1 MMQKLR
7 NGMSSHFTSGLF
19 VTIKLSLPPPPPPSD
34 GVLLQWPCPVTTSRH
49 PPYGEQW
56 VLRNIIPP
64 PPIKRNLWD
73 GEGLPNLHS
82 YSLLCWLYG
91 LTRNYLVCLL
101 ENKPTIMRPCGV
113 GESWEENRCDTG
125 DLSYCNLEHEDKWT
139 FNCGSLIFY
148 GEMRGSLK
156 WR

>member
-1 MMQKLR
+1 MECSLI
-7 NGMSSHFTSGLF
+7 LPLV
-19 VTIKLSLPPPPPPSD
+19 VTIKLSLPPPHLPPMVSCYNY
-34 GVLLQWPCPVTTSRH
+34 QCPVTTSADNSRH

-56 VLRNIIPP
+56 VLRNIIP

-82 YSLLCWLYG
+82 YSLL
-91 LTRNYLVCLL
+91 LTLWFDEKLF
-101 ENKPTIMRPCGV
+101 GV
-113 GESWEENRCDTG
+113 FTWKQANHHPSLWGGESQGEQMRVRG
-125 DLSYCNLEHEDKWT
+125 LSYFNLEHEDKWT

-148 GEMRGSLK
+148 EEMRGSLK